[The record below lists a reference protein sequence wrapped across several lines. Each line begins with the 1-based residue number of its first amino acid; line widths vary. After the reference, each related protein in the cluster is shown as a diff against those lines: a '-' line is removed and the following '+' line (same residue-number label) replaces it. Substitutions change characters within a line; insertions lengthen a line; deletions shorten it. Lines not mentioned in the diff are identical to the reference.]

1 MTQARWQEKSLP
13 EVYKDHAWELFH
25 ENSKLGRYQKPLS
38 DEQVLTRME
47 SFYETLPFEGYP
59 MTPLPQASTF
69 ESVSLA
75 DAFVHR
81 TSTRDLS
88 PMALP
93 LSNLASLLH
102 YGYGV
107 TRDNHGTT
115 FPRPFRTVPSGGA
128 LYPLEIFFHASNVE
142 ELPAG
147 LYHYNPTHHHVR
159 LLREGDETDRL
170 APSVVQPEVV
180 KGASVTIFLTA
191 IFERSIFKY
200 RDRGYR
206 FILIEAGHV
215 AQNMNLVS
223 VALGLGMVNLGGFF
237 DREVDEFLGLDGVTH
252 STLYMLAVGGKATH
266 TT

>member
-1 MTQARWQEKSLP
+1 MNQAQWQEKYLP
-13 EVYKDHAWELFH
+13 EIYKDHAWELFH

-59 MTPLPQASTF
+59 ITQLPQPSTLG
-69 ESVSLA
+69 SVSLA
-75 DAFVHR
+75 DALVNR
-81 TSTRDLS
+81 TSTRDLAPIS
-88 PMALP
+88 LS
-93 LSNLASLLH
+93 LSNLGTLLH

-107 TRDNHGTT
+107 TRDNHGTN

-147 LYHYNPTHHHVR
+147 LYHYNPSLHHVR
-159 LLREGDETDRL
+159 LLREGDETDCI

-180 KGASVTIFLTA
+180 RGTSVTIFLTA

-200 RDRGYR
+200 GDRGYR
-206 FILIEAGHV
+206 FVLIEAGHV
-215 AQNMNLVS
+215 AQNINLVAT
-223 VALGLGMVNLGGFF
+223 ALGLGILNLGGFF
-237 DREVDEFLGLDGVTH
+237 DREIDELLGVDGVTH
-252 STLYMLAVGGKATH
+252 STLYMLCIGGKATH
-266 TT
+266 TP